1 MARFNYTSVLFLIR
15 ESLSSDCN
23 CIRLLIEDDVLT
35 VNFDNDDVVKLDKA
49 FLVLHALELC
59 DVIAFKKRI
68 EYIGHV
74 QIFYQVC

>member
-23 CIRLLIEDDVLT
+23 CIRLLMEDDVLS
-35 VNFDNDDVVKLDKA
+35 VKFDTDDAVKLDKA

-59 DVIAFKKRI
+59 DVITLKNRI
-68 EYIGHV
+68 EFNGHV
-74 QIFYQVC
+74 QIIYYVC